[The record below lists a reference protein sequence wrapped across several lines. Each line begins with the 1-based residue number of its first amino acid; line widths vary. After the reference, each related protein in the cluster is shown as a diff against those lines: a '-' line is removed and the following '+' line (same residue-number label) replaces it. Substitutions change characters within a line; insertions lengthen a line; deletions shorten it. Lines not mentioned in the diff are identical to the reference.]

1 MRSKKYGVIAL
12 ALFACFALLFCT
24 GGESAAFPGEP
35 AGFSGLTWGT
45 PIDVLESLKYV
56 GTDSAGM
63 SLYERAGDEL
73 FFGRAR
79 LAAIE
84 YGFENGRLA
93 AVSLKVDSL
102 LQYLLMKE
110 EAFRRYGRGEELP
123 GGEDSYVWNGDNTK
137 ISLISNFVVS

>member
-1 MRSKKYGVIAL
+1 MPNIIGIVRTSASWWRKMRSKKYGVIAL

-73 FFGRAR
+73 F
-79 LAAIE
+79 LA
-84 YGFENGRLA
+84 
-93 AVSLKVDSL
+93 
-102 LQYLLMKE
+102 
-110 EAFRRYGRGEELP
+110 GRGLP
-123 GGEDSYVWNGDNTK
+123 LSSTVLRMGVLRPYPSR
-137 ISLISNFVVS
+137 